1 MVLLSANGYGRDTPT
16 EEERVTTSPGQV
28 AGATQQAAGQT
39 ATTAKDEATQ
49 VGQVAAS
56 AASDVAGTAKQQ
68 AGQVAG
74 EAVNQL
80 RSLTDEARNQANQ
93 QVSNATDKLS
103 STVRSLASEMRDLGQ
118 GKGDASGTV
127 AGLVQ
132 QLADKS
138 EQLADYVSAQGPG
151 GLLQELRTFASRKPG
166 TFLLGAL
173 AAGAVTG
180 RVVKGATAG
189 SSTGAV
195 GTSPRSLTSGSTG
208 AYGTTDTY
216 GTASTHETSSY
227 GTASARPVAAAGD
240 TVPSSEPMP
249 PEFTSSAT
257 GVGSGDIPVAH
268 SDDSGIL
275 DDDVTVI
282 GPVSGDDRLRAEGLE
297 TTPYDEGGHGGTSQ
311 QGTGLR

>member
-1 MVLLSANGYGRDTPT
+1 M
-16 EEERVTTSPGQV
+16 TTSPGQV

-80 RSLTDEARNQANQ
+80 KSLTDEARNQASQ
-93 QVSNATDKLS
+93 QVTNATDKLS

-118 GKGDASGTV
+118 GKGDASSTI

-132 QLADKS
+132 QLADKG
-138 EQLADYVSAQGPG
+138 EQLADYVSAQGPN
-151 GLLQELRTFASRKPG
+151 GLVQELRSFASRKPG
-166 TFLLGAL
+166 TFLVGAL
-173 AAGAVTG
+173 AAGVVTG
-180 RVVKGATAG
+180 RMVKGATAG
-189 SSTGAV
+189 GSPGGAS
-195 GTSPRSLTSGSTG
+195 TSPRSLTSGTSGSTG
-208 AYGTTDTY
+208 MYGTT
-216 GTASTHETSSY
+216 GTTGPTGTTSTDESSSY
-227 GTASARPVAAAGD
+227 GTTAARPVAAAGD
-240 TVPSSEPMP
+240 TVPSAAPMP
-249 PEFTSSAT
+249 PEFTSSA
-257 GVGSGDIPVAH
+257 GSAGTGDIPVAH

-275 DDDVTVI
+275 DGDVTTI

-297 TTPYDEGGHGGTSQ
+297 TTPYDQGGQGGASQ